1 MRTCNV
7 PKRPMALAGQP
18 QRVSSA
24 ARSGSIAANSQQVL
38 LKQPQVDAMPKI
50 LCRVA
55 GPKAVLLDQE
65 E

>member
-1 MRTCNV
+1 
-7 PKRPMALAGQP
+7 MALAGQP

-24 ARSGSIAANSQQVL
+24 ARSGSTAANSQQVL
-38 LKQPQVDAMPKI
+38 LKQPQVDAMPTI
-50 LCRVA
+50 LCRLA